1 MIYYMSDLENQKQSL
16 QEFHVTDGKE
26 RDAKQES
33 INEARELEDLLGIKD
48 MNAYG
53 THNKELFA
61 SNLNNMSV
69 AEMTTLASRVGLSAS
84 STENKTTLKKKLL
97 QSFEIYVQ
105 KHNVTVPSQPKPVL
119 DPNAENYDEV
129 KKLFEL

>member
-53 THNKELFA
+53 T